1 MRWLKLLLVIALNAI
16 PFYGAL
22 YMGWSI
28 STILALYWI
37 ETVLIFAATALRIV
51 LHRIWTRKC
60 GHWMGY
66 QAYVENGITF
76 VPPNANGFLRDYL
89 DLPVKITLVHG
100 VFVGLLVFGMSQK
113 YPDDSMWHFSL
124 DQFERGA
131 LSMLV
136 VIVTD
141 LLVDASVLRR
151 RSFGWLKTYANRRT
165 LRVFIMHVTI
175 IVGMVAAAMAGSA
188 LGLLGVL
195 VGLKTLF
202 DASSA
207 WFGEQAPPD
216 DAPAQ
221 PSAWQSRML
230 KVAGLDDRK
239 REEFM
244 RKWHDDCDRRRE
256 LSGRDEQVMPAT

>member
-1 MRWLKLLLVIALNAI
+1 
-16 PFYGAL
+16 
-22 YMGWSI
+22 
-28 STILALYWI
+28 
-37 ETVLIFAATALRIV
+37 
-51 LHRIWTRKC
+51 
-60 GHWMGY
+60 
-66 QAYVENGITF
+66 
-76 VPPNANGFLRDYL
+76 
-89 DLPVKITLVHG
+89 VHG

-131 LSMLV
+131 LSMFV

-151 RSFGWLKTYANRRT
+151 RSFGWLKAYANRRT

-175 IVGMVAAAMAGSA
+175 IVGMVAAAMVGSA

-207 WFGEQAPPD
+207 WFGEQPD
-216 DAPAQ
+216 DLPAQ
-221 PSAWQSRML
+221 PPAWQLRLL
-230 KVAGLDDRK
+230 KTAGLDDRK
-239 REEFM
+239 RDEFL
-244 RKWHDDCDRRRE
+244 RKWHDDCERQRQ
-256 LSGRDEQVMPAT
+256 LSHRDEQVMPAT